1 MRRRTLLKLAGI
13 GLARRLA
20 SARNGADEQARPRP
34 KVVLVTTG
42 GIRRQES
49 FSETGFHNIPHLA
62 GDLVQQSIFYPYTWN
77 EGTTSHFNTIGS
89 ILTGVWQPCDPGGN
103 NASARGAEMVAMR
116 GCNFHDESMRRS
128 KANCRV
134 TPAA

>member
-1 MRRRTLLKLAGI
+1 VRRRTLLKLAGI

-34 KVVLVTTG
+34 KVVLVTIG

-49 FSETGFHNIPHLA
+49 LSETGFHNIPHLA

-77 EGTTSHFNTIGS
+77 EGTASHFNTIGS
-89 ILTGVWQPCDPGGN
+89 ILTGVWQHVDDWG
-103 NASARGAEMVAMR
+103 RD
-116 GCNFHDESMRRS
+116 H
-128 KANCRV
+128 
-134 TPAA
+134 PAYPTLLQYVQRQ